1 MPTTTTT
8 YNLRAITDES
18 ITKIHLG
25 AVEKANVTFCGV
37 KLLVAGDT
45 RFGGKYAKGNGY
57 TSSTDLGT
65 VDCGACKR
73 TSAWR
78 IFAGT
83 GSATIGI
90 PAHAASK
97 PKAGRARDRSGR
109 AAVDPHPQERSDP
122 PGRGRGEGRRQAR
135 RRGGVR
141 QLGHRGRTPRRA
153 CPESG
158 PRSRRRPTRSSL
170 TSSLPSV
177 PPRPASELGAGRA
190 AAPLGRGVRDH
201 RPAGMEGAAAGRQGR
216 VDHRRGRGG
225 AD

>member
-97 PKAGRARDRSGR
+97 PKAAAPATGQAEPPSTRTRKSAATRQAEAAAKDAARLAAEAVSGSSVIEADPETGLPRIRPEIQAKADKIVTDQLAAKR
-109 AAVDPHPQERSDP
+109 AAE
-122 PGRGRGEGRRQAR
+122 
-135 RRGGVR
+135 
-141 QLGHRGRTPRRA
+141 
-153 CPESG
+153 
-158 PRSRRRPTRSSL
+158 
-170 TSSLPSV
+170 
-177 PPRPASELGAGRA
+177 ASE
-190 AAPLGRGVRDH
+190 
-201 RPAGMEGAAAGRQGR
+201 
-216 VDHRRGRGG
+216 
-225 AD
+225 

>member
-97 PKAGRARDRSGR
+97 PKAAPE
-109 AAVDPHPQERSDP
+109 AAPATEAKP
-122 PGRGRGEGRRQAR
+122 PSTRK
-135 RRGGVR
+135 
-141 QLGHRGRTPRRA
+141 
-153 CPESG
+153 
-158 PRSRRRPTRSSL
+158 RPSAAT
-170 TSSLPSV
+170 
-177 PPRPASELGAGRA
+177 RA
-190 AAPLGRGVRDH
+190 AAK
-201 RPAGMEGAAAGRQGR
+201 AAAEAVSGSS
-216 VDHRRGRGG
+216 VIE
-225 AD
+225 ADPETGLPRIKPEYAAKAEQVAADQAARNAG

>member
-97 PKAGRARDRSGR
+97 PKAARGR
-109 AAVDPHPQERSDP
+109 AAD
-122 PGRGRGEGRRQAR
+122 QAPSTR
-135 RRGGVR
+135 K
-141 QLGHRGRTPRRA
+141 
-153 CPESG
+153 
-158 PRSRRRPTRSSL
+158 RPSAAT
-170 TSSLPSV
+170 
-177 PPRPASELGAGRA
+177 RA
-190 AAPLGRGVRDH
+190 AAK
-201 RPAGMEGAAAGRQGR
+201 AAAEAVSGSS
-216 VDHRRGRGG
+216 VIE
-225 AD
+225 ADPETGLPRIKPEYAAKAEQVAADQAARNAG